1 MKSNNQI
8 RICDKCKGTNVKT
21 LVPKLKEIDPTSE
34 IIIGCQ
40 NFCGIG
46 RTRSF
51 AIVNHI
57 PIIADNEDQLIQV
70 IKQNIAN
77 RSIT

>member
-1 MKSNNQI
+1 MNQI
-8 RICDKCKGTNVKT
+8 RICDKCKGTNLKT
-21 LVPKLKEIDPTSE
+21 LVPKLKKIDKEAE

-46 RTRSF
+46 RNKPF

-57 PIIADNEDQLIQV
+57 PIITENEEELIKA
-70 IKQNIAN
+70 IKE
-77 RSIT
+77 RLEST